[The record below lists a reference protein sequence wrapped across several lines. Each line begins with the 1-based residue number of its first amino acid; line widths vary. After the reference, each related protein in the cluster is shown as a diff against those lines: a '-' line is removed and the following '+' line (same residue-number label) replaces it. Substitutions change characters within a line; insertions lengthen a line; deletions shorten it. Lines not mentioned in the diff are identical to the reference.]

1 MREETVAIGALRL
14 ANGDVL
20 ADVRQ
25 RVTIYGD
32 PIARA
37 ARVVLVPHALTGSS
51 RVAEWWPGIVGAG
64 GLFDPAE
71 CCIVGINAL
80 GSTYGSTGPSDATF
94 PHVAVADIVEAQ
106 RRALDSLGIR
116 DVWIA
121 IGGSLGGMQAL
132 QWAVDFP
139 ERVGRA
145 ILVGAHDHHTA
156 MGIALNSVQRDALGL
171 DPVRGLGL
179 ARKIAMLS
187 YKSEALFTQ
196 RHDRRPDRHGREAFD
211 IEGYLERQAGVFI
224 PRMNPHAYATLTR
237 AMDSFDVRGAVDGA
251 RVHPKLTF
259 VGITSDWL
267 FRPED
272 VRAAAERFRAA
283 GYDSSYLEL
292 RSDHGHDAFLAEPA
306 ELAALLRPELA

>member
-1 MREETVAIGALRL
+1 
-14 ANGDVL
+14 
-20 ADVRQ
+20 
-25 RVTIYGD
+25 
-32 PIARA
+32 
-37 ARVVLVPHALTGSS
+37 
-51 RVAEWWPGIVGAG
+51 
-64 GLFDPAE
+64 
-71 CCIVGINAL
+71 
-80 GSTYGSTGPSDATF
+80 
-94 PHVAVADIVEAQ
+94 
-106 RRALDSLGIR
+106 
-116 DVWIA
+116 
-121 IGGSLGGMQAL
+121 MQAL

-139 ERVGRA
+139 ERVGHA